1 MHSVLGT
8 SEEIMTTAKTS
19 FTVSECLLCQK
30 K

>member
-1 MHSVLGT
+1 MHSVLGASGKIT
-8 SEEIMTTAKTS
+8 TTAKIS